1 MNSQYCAVTTA
12 NLESVEA
19 LARVAMDNEIIERE
33 QDMKTLAT
41 LTEEKQ
47 AREAVLDKKRKFLDD
62 VPIRLAKMQ
71 AAYLDDMHKQFETYR
86 KGTSN
91 FLPHFLILY
100 TIPYA
105 DVMSM
110 GGVLLQNCWE

>member
-1 MNSQYCAVTTA
+1 
-12 NLESVEA
+12 
-19 LARVAMDNEIIERE
+19 MDNEIIARE

-71 AAYLDDMHKQFETYR
+71 SAYLDELHKQFETYR
-86 KGTSN
+86 KGI
-91 FLPHFLILY
+91 LILTLSLSY
-100 TIPYA
+100 FN
-105 DVMSM
+105 
-110 GGVLLQNCWE
+110 LLYFP

>member
-1 MNSQYCAVTTA
+1 
-12 NLESVEA
+12 
-19 LARVAMDNEIIERE
+19 MDNEIIERE

-71 AAYLDDMHKQFETYR
+71 STYLDELHKQFETYR
-86 KGTSN
+86 KGM
-91 FLPHFLILY
+91 PIILLSISY
-100 TIPYA
+100 TLFYP
-105 DVMSM
+105 
-110 GGVLLQNCWE
+110 